1 MTKSLNLKIKN
12 GRHPVVES
20 LIDVPF
26 VTNDTVL
33 DNSNNNLIIITGPNM
48 AGKSTYMRQV
58 AVIVLMAQI
67 GCFVPADYAE
77 IGVVDRIFTRVGAC
91 DDLSMGK
98 STFMMEIMEVV
109 EILKN
114 ATNKSLIILDEI
126 GRGTSTFD
134 GISIAKSIAEY
145 ILTDE
150 KIKSKTLFATHY
162 FELTSLEDEIKG
174 AVNYNVAVE
183 KKGDNITFLRKIVRG
198 RANNSYGIAVA
209 KMAGI
214 PKSII
219 KRANFILKDLK
230 QRTKNCEIYS

>member
-1 MTKSLNLKIKN
+1 M
-12 GRHPVVES
+12 EA
-20 LIDVPF
+20 LIEDPF
-26 VTNDTVL
+26 IANDTVL
-33 DNSNNNLIIITGPNM
+33 DSEKNNMMIITGPNM

-98 STFMMEIMEVV
+98 STFMMELIEVV

-114 ATNKSLIILDEI
+114 ATNKSLIILDEV

-134 GISIAKSIAEY
+134 GISIAKSVAEY
-145 ILTDE
+145 ILTNE

-162 FELTSLEDEIKG
+162 FELTALEEEMKG
-174 AVNYNVAVE
+174 VVNYNVAV
-183 KKGDNITFLRKIVRG
+183 KKNKENIIFLRKIVKG
-198 RANNSYGIAVA
+198 KANESYGIAVA
-209 KMAGI
+209 KLAGI
-214 PKSII
+214 PDSIV
-219 KRANFILKDLK
+219 KRANFILKELK
-230 QRTKNCEIYS
+230 QKKNINKIYK

>member
-1 MTKSLNLKIKN
+1 
-12 GRHPVVES
+12 
-20 LIDVPF
+20 
-26 VTNDTVL
+26 
-33 DNSNNNLIIITGPNM
+33 
-48 AGKSTYMRQV
+48 
-58 AVIVLMAQI
+58 
-67 GCFVPADYAE
+67 
-77 IGVVDRIFTRVGAC
+77 
-91 DDLSMGK
+91 
-98 STFMMEIMEVV
+98 MEVV

-230 QRTKNCEIYS
+230 ERTKNCEIYS